1 MQVSDEYNFQEC
13 DGKQHKVYNLGKNS
27 HLNIEQCSLSHH
39 GLFGAI
45 VYENVMYVIF
55 WLQ

>member
-1 MQVSDEYNFQEC
+1 MEYNFQEC

-27 HLNIEQCSLSHH
+27 HLNTKQHSLNHH
-39 GLFGAI
+39 GLFETI
-45 VYENVMYVIF
+45 VYECVMFVIF